1 MEEILS
7 AEIHSNPDN
16 AILGGDGREARI
28 RHQFFL
34 LIIGAIVA
42 AIILVLI
49 ALSLYTSSGAEQLDL
64 SRPGISSAVR
74 EQASNASN
82 KEDAF
87 NGFSSSGPINQKVL
101 SEFNALYQR
110 ELDQANGINAF
121 GNDVLSDQSLQIQPK
136 AAP

>member
-1 MEEILS
+1 MDEIS
-7 AEIHSNPDN
+7 PAEVNPIPDN
-16 AILGGDGREARI
+16 AVLGGDGREIRI

-42 AIILVLI
+42 AVILVLI

-82 KEDAF
+82 REDAF
-87 NGFSSSGPINQKVL
+87 NGFPSSGPINQKVL
-101 SEFNALYQR
+101 SEFNTLYQQ
-110 ELDQANGINAF
+110 ELNQANGINAF

-136 AAP
+136 AAQ